1 MRLMNDL
8 VTLSREYGS
17 DPNWVVAGGG
27 NTSLKDGETLYIKAS
42 GYPLATIGE
51 EGFAHMDR
59 AKLAAIW
66 KTDYPSGT
74 DAAAVAER
82 ERLVLADMMAA
93 RLPGESRRPSVET
106 LLHDILPW
114 PLVVHLHPTLING
127 LTCGADGRRIASEL
141 IGDKLVWIPYTDPGY
156 VLANVIK
163 LALEDRTV
171 KGLGSP
177 EYIFLENHGI
187 FAGGRDADEV
197 RGKYERLNKALEV
210 RLQRRPGI
218 MPAELTAAERTE
230 AFGNGAAIT
239 DVARDLFGADACV
252 SFAAGGELEMYLAS
266 AEAAAPLTGCLTP
279 DHIVYSGPGA
289 LYLNANMSAGCG
301 KAARGEE
308 TGGAKLGGAADT
320 PEGDASVIASAWESG
335 AREYIN
341 RWGKPPNLTL
351 FNGPAFSGALVAAA
365 GEKALKN
372 AVLMLKNAL
381 EVCAFSESFGGPKLM
396 EERFVRFIV
405 DWEVENYRSKIAAS

>member
-74 DAAAVAER
+74 DSAAVAER

-163 LALEDRTV
+163 LALEERTE

-252 SFAAGGELEMYLAS
+252 FFRRRWRTGDVSCFGGSRRGPYRM
-266 AEAAAPLTGCLTP
+266 P
-279 DHIVYSGPGA
+279 YSGSYRLFGTGSLVFGRKHVRGPRQSGTGRRNRRRQTRRSRR
-289 LYLNANMSAGCG
+289 Y
-301 KAARGEE
+301 ARMRCLRYC
-308 TGGAKLGGAADT
+308 LGLGIGRA
-320 PEGDASVIASAWESG
+320 
-335 AREYIN
+335 
-341 RWGKPPNLTL
+341 
-351 FNGPAFSGALVAAA
+351 
-365 GEKALKN
+365 
-372 AVLMLKNAL
+372 
-381 EVCAFSESFGGPKLM
+381 
-396 EERFVRFIV
+396 
-405 DWEVENYRSKIAAS
+405 